1 MAIDTASD
9 APDQGA
15 PDLGGGEGLG
25 RVAAAAFVGTAIEF
39 YDFFLYGMA
48 AALVFGREFFPV
60 LTPVN
65 ALLAAFSVYAVAFVA
80 RPIGAVVFGHFGDRL
95 GRKAVLVASLLM
107 MGLSTAA
114 VGVLP
119 GYGRLG
125 GWAPAILVL
134 LRFCQG
140 FGLGGEWGGAALL
153 LAEYAPVRRR
163 GRYAG
168 YLQLGPCAGSLLAT
182 TVFLL
187 LSAGLSESEFVEWG
201 WRLPFLASL
210 LLVGVGLFVRL
221 RIAETPV
228 FAEVAAAA
236 MARSGAGGAGGSGG
250 PEGGGEAGGPAPS
263 DEAGAGGPVRH
274 AVPVLA
280 VLREHWHTVLLGG
293 GSLSFGYALFYLS
306 NTYALAYATGQ
317 LGLDRTLMLTLQLL
331 AAPAG
336 ALAVWFSAGGSDR
349 WGRRRTVLVATGV
362 AACWS
367 LLVFPLLESLRP
379 ALVLL
384 SLVGSSLLLGLLL
397 GPVGAYLP
405 ELFPTRVRYT
415 GAALTYN
422 LGGVVG
428 GGTAPLLATKLT
440 ARYGTAT
447 PVGWYLAGLGLA
459 SVLCLLA
466 LPETGGVD
474 LTADQIPGARRG
486 QQAPSAVS
494 GGPAV

>member
-1 MAIDTASD
+1 MASGASE
-9 APDQGA
+9 QGV
-15 PDLGGGEGLG
+15 PDLGSGEGLG
-25 RVAAAAFVGTAIEF
+25 RVAVAAFVGTAIEF

-80 RPIGAVVFGHFGDRL
+80 RPVGAVVFGHFGDRL
-95 GRKAVLVASLLM
+95 GRKAVLVASLVM
-107 MGLSTAA
+107 MGASTAA

-125 GWAPAILVL
+125 GWAPAILVV

-168 YLQLGPCAGSLLAT
+168 YLQLGPCAGSVLAT
-182 TVFLL
+182 AVFLV
-187 LSAGLSESEFVEWG
+187 LSAGLSESEFARWG
-201 WRLPFLASL
+201 WRLPFLGSL
-210 LLVGVGLFVRL
+210 VLVGMGLFVRL
-221 RIAETPV
+221 RISETPV
-228 FAEVAAAA
+228 FAEVAAVATARAA
-236 MARSGAGGAGGSGG
+236 DGT
-250 PEGGGEAGGPAPS
+250 GGEADGGAPV
-263 DEAGAGGPVRH
+263 PH

-280 VLREHWHTVLLGG
+280 VLREHWRTVLLGG
-293 GSLSFGYALFYLS
+293 GALSFGYALFYLT
-306 NTYALAYATGQ
+306 NTYALAYATDQ
-317 LGLDRTLMLTLQLL
+317 LGLGRTMMLTLQLL

-336 ALAVWFSAGGSDR
+336 ALAVWFSSGGSDR
-349 WGRRRTVLVATGV
+349 WGRRRTVLVAT
-362 AACWS
+362 AAAVCWS
-367 LLVFPLLESLRP
+367 LLFFPLLESLRP
-379 ALVLL
+379 GLVLL
-384 SLVGSSLLLGLLL
+384 ATVASAALMGLLL

-428 GGTAPLLATKLT
+428 GGTAPLLATRLT
-440 ARYGTAT
+440 AVYGTAT
-447 PVGWYLAGLGLA
+447 PVGWYLAGLGVA
-459 SVLCLLA
+459 SLLCLLL
-466 LPETGGVD
+466 LPETSGVD
-474 LTADQIPGARRG
+474 LAADQRPAGRRRRRT
-486 QQAPSAVS
+486 PSPL
-494 GGPAV
+494 GGGSAL

>member
-1 MAIDTASD
+1 MAIDMASGASGQD
-9 APDQGA
+9 VPDRGRGA
-15 PDLGGGEGLG
+15 GLG

-48 AALVFGREFFPV
+48 AALVFGREYFPV
-60 LTPVN
+60 LDPVS

-80 RPIGAVVFGHFGDRL
+80 RPVGAVVFGHFGDRM
-95 GRKAVLVASLLM
+95 GRKAVLVASLLL

-119 GYGRLG
+119 GYGRIG
-125 GWAPAILVL
+125 VWAPVALVV

-168 YLQLGPCAGSLLAT
+168 YLQLGPAAGSLLAT
-182 TVFLL
+182 LVFLV
-187 LSAGLSESEFVEWG
+187 LSARLSERQFQDWG

-210 LLVGVGLFVRL
+210 LLVAVGLFVRL
-221 RIAETPV
+221 RIEETPV
-228 FAEVAAAA
+228 FAELGRMAA
-236 MARSGAGGAGGSGG
+236 GDGGA
-250 PEGGGEAGGPAPS
+250 
-263 DEAGAGGPVRH
+263 AGAGPA

-280 VLREHWHTVLLGG
+280 VLREHWRTVLLGG
-293 GSLSFGYALFYLS
+293 GSLCFGYALFYLT
-306 NTYALAYATGQ
+306 NTYALAYATGE
-317 LGLDRTLMLTLQLL
+317 LGLGRTLMLTLQLL
-331 AAPAG
+331 AAPGG

-349 WGRRRTVLVATGV
+349 WGRRRTVMVATGV

-367 LLVFPLLESLRP
+367 LFFFPLLESLRP
-379 ALVLL
+379 VLVLAAT
-384 SLVGSSLLLGLLL
+384 VGSAALLGLLL

-428 GGTAPLLATKLT
+428 GGTAPLLATRLT
-440 ARYGTAT
+440 AEYGTAT
-447 PVGWYLAGLGLA
+447 PVGWYLAGLGLV

-474 LTADQIPGARRG
+474 LTADHLPAARRG
-486 QQAPSAVS
+486 DRGATAPLT
-494 GGPAV
+494 GGPGR

>member
-1 MAIDTASD
+1 MAIDMASG
-9 APDQGA
+9 ASDQGA
-15 PDLGGGEGLG
+15 PDLGSGEGLG
-25 RVAAAAFVGTAIEF
+25 RVAVAAFVGTAVEF

-80 RPIGAVVFGHFGDRL
+80 RPVGAVVFGHFGDRV

-125 GWAPAILVL
+125 VWAPVILVL

-168 YLQLGPCAGSLLAT
+168 YLQLGPCAGSVLAT
-182 TVFLL
+182 AVFLV
-187 LSAGLSESEFVEWG
+187 LSARLSESQFAGWG
-201 WRLPFLASL
+201 WRLPFLGSL

-228 FAEVAAAA
+228 FAEVAAVATARAA
-236 MARSGAGGAGGSGG
+236 DVADAADSTGATDATGGEGADGGS
-250 PEGGGEAGGPAPS
+250 AAP
-263 DEAGAGGPVRH
+263 H

-280 VLREHWHTVLLGG
+280 VLREHWRTVLLGG
-293 GSLSFGYALFYLS
+293 GALSFGYALFYLT

-317 LGLDRTLMLTLQLL
+317 LGLDRTMMLTLQLL

-336 ALAVWFSAGGSDR
+336 ALAVWFSSGGSDR
-349 WGRRRTVLVATGV
+349 WGRRRTVLAATTVAV
-362 AACWS
+362 AWS
-367 LLVFPLLESLRP
+367 LLFFPLLQSLRP
-379 ALVLL
+379 VLVLFALVASALL
-384 SLVGSSLLLGLLL
+384 IGLLL

-428 GGTAPLLATKLT
+428 GGTAPLLATRLT
-440 ARYGTAT
+440 ATYGTAT
-447 PVGWYLAGLGLA
+447 PVGWYLAGLGVA
-459 SVLCLLA
+459 SVLCLLL
-466 LPETGGVD
+466 LPETGGLD
-474 LTADQIPGARRG
+474 LTGDQLPAGRRG
-486 QQAPSAVS
+486 RRAASPLS
-494 GGPAV
+494 GGPAM